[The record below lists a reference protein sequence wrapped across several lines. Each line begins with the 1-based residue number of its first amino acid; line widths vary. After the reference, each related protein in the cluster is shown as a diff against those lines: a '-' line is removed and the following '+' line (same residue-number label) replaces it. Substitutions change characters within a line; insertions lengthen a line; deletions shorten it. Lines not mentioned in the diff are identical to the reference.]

1 VFLGA
6 FGFMPLKLT
15 GGLPAPSSWIGGVLV
30 SALRRRRL
38 QKQGEDD
45 QIPAQKW
52 AHRATPETEML
63 FFNTQ
68 QSTSGPSIPSALL
81 LNSRQRLKEA
91 AGLGGGSEDRRVRKR
106 GRMREPLGLLRY
118 SRLN

>member
-1 VFLGA
+1 
-6 FGFMPLKLT
+6 M
-15 GGLPAPSSWIGGVLV
+15 LV
-30 SALRRRRL
+30 STLRRRRL

-68 QSTSGPSIPSALL
+68 QSTSGPTIPSALL

-91 AGLGGGSEDRRVRKR
+91 VVKPTSPGHILRKAGLGWSGGLRRRERGSKGEER
-106 GRMREPLGLLRY
+106 GREGFCVIRG
-118 SRLN
+118 

>member
-1 VFLGA
+1 MCFGA
-6 FGFMPLKLT
+6 FGFVPLELA
-15 GGLPAPSSWIGGVLV
+15 GGLPAPSGWIGG
-30 SALRRRRL
+30 S
-38 QKQGEDD
+38 GGD

-52 AHRATPETEML
+52 AHRATPEIEML

-68 QSTSGPSIPSALL
+68 QSTSEPAVPSALL

-91 AGLGGGSEDRRVRKR
+91 AGLGGGSEDRRVKKR
-106 GRMREPLGLLRY
+106 GRMREPLRARGLLRY